1 LVKQPALPRGGAGFS
16 LLVCEF
22 VGIAEMD
29 VVFLLKVLKALAE
42 VAGFALLG
50 QGLVYLFA
58 GINREK
64 NFVYV
69 LLRIITSPATKLAR
83 LLSPR
88 FVRDQHMPLV
98 AFGLVFWVWVATVVG
113 LIYFKEAPI

>member
-69 LLRIITSPATKLAR
+69 LLRIITSPATKLA
-83 LLSPR
+83 PR

-113 LIYFKEAPI
+113 LIYFRINAG